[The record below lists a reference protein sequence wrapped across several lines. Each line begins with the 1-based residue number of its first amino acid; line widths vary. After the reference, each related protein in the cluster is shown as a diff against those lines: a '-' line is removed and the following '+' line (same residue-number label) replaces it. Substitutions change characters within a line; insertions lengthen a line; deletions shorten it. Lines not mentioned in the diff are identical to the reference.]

1 MKHLKN
7 KSEVNIKN
15 PNDFMSRDE
24 GIQKQI
30 GFMSWIQEFTK
41 KIVSITF
48 IIFILSNVFYLVMLL
63 AQFSTSAS
71 ITYIDTFITE
81 MHQTFRDV
89 IGGYIV
95 KAAAEN
101 VIKIGGGYLI
111 RYMEAKAKV
120 DVERMRMTYKDLQ
133 KEKEEETYFPEED
146 TSEVEYYDENF
157 EDNDDIEAI
166 AE

>member
-1 MKHLKN
+1 MRRNRTNRKRR
-7 KSEVNIKN
+7 EVNIKD
-15 PNDFMSRDE
+15 PNDFTSRDE

-30 GFMSWIQEFTK
+30 KFMSWIQEFTK
-41 KIVSITF
+41 KIVTITF
-48 IIFILSNVFYLVMLL
+48 LIFILSNIFYLVMIL
-63 AQFSTSAS
+63 AQFSTTTS

-111 RYMEAKAKV
+111 RYMEAKAQV
-120 DVERMRMTYKDLQ
+120 DIERMRLRYKDIPREPQ
-133 KEKEEETYFPEED
+133 ED
-146 TSEVEYYDENF
+146 VINEDQYYDENNF
-157 EDNDDIEAI
+157 DDDVEAI

>member
-1 MKHLKN
+1 MRRNRTNRKRRD
-7 KSEVNIKN
+7 VNIKD
-15 PNDFMSRDE
+15 PNDFASRDE

-30 GFMSWIQEFTK
+30 KFMSWIQEFTK
-41 KIVSITF
+41 KIVTITF
-48 IIFILSNVFYLVMLL
+48 LIFILSNIFYLVMIL
-63 AQFSTSAS
+63 AQFSTTTS

-111 RYMEAKAKV
+111 RYMEAKAQV
-120 DVERMRMTYKDLQ
+120 DIERMRLRYKDIPSEPQ
-133 KEKEEETYFPEED
+133 ENVINED
-146 TSEVEYYDENF
+146 QYYDENNF
-157 EDNDDIEAI
+157 DDVEAI

>member
-1 MKHLKN
+1 MRRNRTNRKRR
-7 KSEVNIKN
+7 EVNIKD
-15 PNDFMSRDE
+15 PNDFASRDE

-30 GFMSWIQEFTK
+30 KFMSWIQEFTK
-41 KIVSITF
+41 KIVTITF
-48 IIFILSNVFYLVMLL
+48 LIFILSNIFYLVMIL
-63 AQFSTSAS
+63 AQFSTTTS

-111 RYMEAKAKV
+111 RYMEAKAQV
-120 DVERMRMTYKDLQ
+120 DIERMRLRYKDIPSEPQ
-133 KEKEEETYFPEED
+133 ED
-146 TSEVEYYDENF
+146 AINEDQYYDENNF
-157 EDNDDIEAI
+157 DDDVEAI

>member
-1 MKHLKN
+1 MRRNRTNRKRR
-7 KSEVNIKN
+7 EVNIKD
-15 PNDFMSRDE
+15 PNDFTSRDE

-30 GFMSWIQEFTK
+30 KFMSWIQEFTK
-41 KIVSITF
+41 KIVTITF
-48 IIFILSNVFYLVMLL
+48 LIFILSNIFYLVMIL
-63 AQFSTSAS
+63 AQFSTTTS

-111 RYMEAKAKV
+111 RYMEAKAQV
-120 DVERMRMTYKDLQ
+120 DIERMRLRYKDIPREPQ
-133 KEKEEETYFPEED
+133 ENVINED
-146 TSEVEYYDENF
+146 QYYDENNF
-157 EDNDDIEAI
+157 DDDVEAI